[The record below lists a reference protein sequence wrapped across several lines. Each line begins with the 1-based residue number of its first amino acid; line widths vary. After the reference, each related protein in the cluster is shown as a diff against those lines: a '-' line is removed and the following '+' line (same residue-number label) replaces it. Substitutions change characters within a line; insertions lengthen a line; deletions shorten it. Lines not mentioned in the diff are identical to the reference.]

1 MAEALDV
8 NKEEINENVSSKKP
22 KYQWG
27 RYAEVI
33 IKDFQNGRESTIP
46 NDLEIEFDFFKSVDD
61 STQNSTGT
69 IKIKGLI
76 EERCQSFTES
86 GGEVILNCGYK
97 DNVVQLFRAYIV
109 RLTWEYSDNVTL
121 TTIECSMNL
130 QEYFMSI
137 SPKYNNTEG
146 VTSSSITI
154 NALLRNFSRACGF
167 VDSRYFPM
175 VDMNPQEKQE
185 CDDLFNR
192 VFFRYQFAG
201 TAEEALNSLCATF
214 SLTRETKIT
223 DTGTLLLLGV
233 GKQTLER
240 VRKGGF
246 SKLSKEEALKTA
258 QEYDSFS
265 WYYEAFYTNELTTAT
280 ILSKETGLI
289 SSKVEYK
296 IAKAYRDQT
305 LLMTDQETFKSQQ
318 KTEKFITNEKKRK
331 SKYDKKADER
341 KSKGLKELKPFKYK
355 TVKNEIQVNRKYIK
369 VLALLN
375 PVVKPQS
382 PVVIVKRGYTDTG
395 VITEDALLGRA
406 RSVTYKGNNKKGDWF
421 MELYVETSPENDSEL
436 TPDQQQQLQSAQ
448 EDGQS
453 YSKNPNQSNSDSQSN
468 APYSPTSDSQSNAPY
483 SPTSGKMTK
492 SEIQALGM
500 KTPISAG
507 AITAPV
513 KSDTVG
519 AMQVLDAHGLDGQVS
534 QFTSITGGNHSKN
547 GKFRHD
553 NGYKFDLD
561 LKCNDLECY
570 KRTRNLAY
578 DVLTKAGYKV
588 VIWSEDPQWGWDK
601 PNHVRPYGTG
611 SHLDVQVLGRL

>member
-8 NKEEINENVSSKKP
+8 NKEEINENVNSKKP

-69 IKIKGLI
+69 IKIKGLT

-86 GGEVILNCGYK
+86 GGEVILNCGYQ

-130 QEYFMSI
+130 QEYYVSI
-137 SPKYNNTEG
+137 SPKYNTTEG
-146 VTSSSITI
+146 VSSSSITL
-154 NALLRNFSRACGF
+154 NALLRNYSRACGF
-167 VDSRYFPM
+167 SDVQYFSR

-185 CDDLFNR
+185 CEDLFNR
-192 VFFRYQFAG
+192 VFFAYQFVG
-201 TAEEALNSLCATF
+201 TAEEALNALCSTF
-214 SLTRETKIT
+214 FLTRETRIT
-223 DTGTLLLLGV
+223 DTGTVLLLEV
-233 GKQTLER
+233 GKQTLEC

-246 SKLSKEEALKTA
+246 SKLSKEESLKTA
-258 QEYDSFS
+258 QEYANFS

-305 LLMTDQETFKSQQ
+305 LLVTDQETFKSQQ

-331 SKYDKKADER
+331 SNYDKKTDER

-375 PVVKPQS
+375 PIVKPQS

-406 RSVTYKGNNKKGDWF
+406 RSVTYKGNNKTGDWF

-453 YSKNPNQSNSDSQSN
+453 YSKNPNQSNSDSQ
-468 APYSPTSDSQSNAPY
+468 PNAPY
-483 SPTSGKMTK
+483 SPTSGTMTK
-492 SEIQALGM
+492 SEIKALGM

-534 QFTSITGGNHSKN
+534 QFTSITGGNHSQS

-553 NGYKFDLD
+553 NGHKFDLD

-588 VIWSEDPQWGWDK
+588 VIWSEAPQWELDK

>member
-8 NKEEINENVSSKKP
+8 NKEEINENVNSKKP

-69 IKIKGLI
+69 IKIKGLT

-97 DNVVQLFRAYIV
+97 NNVVQLFRAYIV
-109 RLTWEYSDNVTL
+109 RLTWEYSDNATL

-130 QEYFMSI
+130 QEYYI
-137 SPKYNNTEG
+137 STTPKNTNADG
-146 VTSSSITI
+146 VSSSSITL
-154 NALLRNFSRACGF
+154 NALLRNYSRACGF
-167 VDSRYFPM
+167 ADVLYFSSF
-175 VDMNPQEKQE
+175 DMNQQEKQE
-185 CDDLFNR
+185 CEDLFNR
-192 VFFRYQFAG
+192 VSFAYEFVG
-201 TAEEALNSLCATF
+201 TADDALNALCATF
-214 SLTRETKIT
+214 VLIRETRIT
-223 DTGTLLLLGV
+223 DTGTVLMLTAS
-233 GKQTLER
+233 KQSLER
-240 VRKGGF
+240 VRNDGF
-246 SKLSKEEALKTA
+246 SKISKDESLKSA
-258 QEYDSFS
+258 QEYANIR
-265 WYYEAFYTNELTTAT
+265 WHYEASYTNELTTAT

-305 LLMTDQETFKSQQ
+305 LLVTDQETFKSQQ

-331 SKYDKKADER
+331 SKYDKKTDER

-382 PVVIVKRGYTDTG
+382 PIIIVKRGYTDTG

-406 RSVTYKGNNKKGDWF
+406 RSVTYKGNNKTGDWF

-453 YSKNPNQSNSDSQSN
+453 YSKNPNQASSQH
-468 APYSPTSDSQSNAPY
+468 SDSQSNAPY
-483 SPTSGKMTK
+483 SPTSGTMTK

-534 QFTSITGGNHSKN
+534 QFTSITGGNHSQN

-553 NGYKFDLD
+553 NGHKFDLD

-588 VIWSEDPQWGWDK
+588 VIWSEAPQWGWDK